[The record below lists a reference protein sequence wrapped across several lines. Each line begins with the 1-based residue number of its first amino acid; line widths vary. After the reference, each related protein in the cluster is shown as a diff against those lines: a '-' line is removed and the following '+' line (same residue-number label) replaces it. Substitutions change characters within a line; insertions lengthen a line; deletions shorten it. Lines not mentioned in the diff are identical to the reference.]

1 MKTKSAYQKMYE
13 KLRAISLRPEE
24 LTVMF
29 AERSHNGTTEPGLY
43 VCLKNVPLAKLLPK
57 SELDETSPDFDR
69 TRIVQE
75 CFEKMMKLDPRD
87 SKSGFDL
94 IVGDGFE
101 EEFVRSVDDIC
112 AG

>member
-1 MKTKSAYQKMYE
+1 MYE
-13 KLRAISLRPEE
+13 KLRTISLRAEE

-43 VCLKNVPLAKLLPK
+43 VCLNSVPLAKLLPK

-69 TRIVQE
+69 SKVVQE
-75 CFEKMMKLDPRD
+75 CFEKMRKLAPRD
-87 SKSGFDL
+87 SKSGFDF

-101 EEFVRSVDDIC
+101 EEFVRSVDDVC